1 MHRAVRS
8 SHTHTQIYTFK
19 VHLKHFVCYIDAVAK
34 TAFHAA
40 NKILIDI
47 FGRCALVCTTLC
59 VCVSV
64 YRNILGQHSSL
75 FHGESFELRNL
86 CIQLRLVCRLFR
98 VVFKHNFT
106 ESKSKSIEQKSSIAK
121 RTLFDLHCDFGNRF
135 NWTE

>member
-8 SHTHTQIYTFK
+8 SRTHTQIYTFK

-59 VCVSV
+59 VCVC
-64 YRNILGQHSSL
+64 
-75 FHGESFELRNL
+75 L
-86 CIQLRLVCRLFR
+86 CIAIYLANIRRC
-98 VVFKHNFT
+98 FT
-106 ESKSKSIEQKSSIAK
+106 EKV
-121 RTLFDLHCDFGNRF
+121 LN
-135 NWTE
+135 